1 MENEQ
6 FGDIKKIILE
16 FQDSLKSHLP
26 ALEAETNA
34 LIRSKSQN
42 KNEIERHLD
51 ALLSLMD
58 MGVGKDLFVRL
69 LEYYKTVDAE
79 GAMFYWNEFDKDE
92 EEF

>member
-6 FGDIKKIILE
+6 FGNIKKMILG
-16 FQDSLKSHLP
+16 FQDSLKSYLP

-34 LIRSKSQN
+34 LIRNKIQN

-51 ALLSLMD
+51 TLLSLMD
-58 MGVGKDLFVRL
+58 MGVGKDLFVKL

-79 GAMFYWNEFDKDE
+79 GAIYYWNEYDKDE
-92 EEF
+92 F